1 MSVTATVRCF
11 GLCDK
16 PWTWSGRRRS
26 GPNTLRSRAA
36 VHPRLF
42 LTLTVP
48 LSATLSPW
56 MPKTLCGNTSV
67 EQVSTGRRD
76 RREPKKPQKN
86 KTWHQIWTEVDRLDI
101 LQAEKNT
108 VNPRQSKCTS
118 GITFNKPLQTKCYM
132 LKNNSLLPTGGH
144 HVDYEEQASKVRAS
158 TRLSMAPNAGSESV
172 MAVRGADMWAFGRG
186 EKRPVAA
193 EIQRGNKD
201 GGGRGSPER
210 FLRTQQGPVRP
221 RFTPTLG
228 QPGANMATVQ
238 WEAPLSS

>member
-1 MSVTATVRCF
+1 MTDESQ
-11 GLCDK
+11 K
-16 PWTWSGRRRS
+16 
-26 GPNTLRSRAA
+26 N
-36 VHPRLF
+36 
-42 LTLTVP
+42 
-48 LSATLSPW
+48 
-56 MPKTLCGNTSV
+56 
-67 EQVSTGRRD
+67 
-76 RREPKKPQKN
+76 PQKN

-144 HVDYEEQASKVRAS
+144 RVDYEEQASKVRAS

-201 GGGRGSPER
+201 GGGRAALSASWGLNKVPSDPDSPR
-210 FLRTQQGPVRP
+210 LLVNQGPIWQQSNERRHWAPNIFFSIILAVFIVLKKKGNDGGKGLKANSESVVR
-221 RFTPTLG
+221 L
-228 QPGANMATVQ
+228 QWTV
-238 WEAPLSS
+238 LSELQEWLDCSAALFSFLFFCLFFFFKKKEKT